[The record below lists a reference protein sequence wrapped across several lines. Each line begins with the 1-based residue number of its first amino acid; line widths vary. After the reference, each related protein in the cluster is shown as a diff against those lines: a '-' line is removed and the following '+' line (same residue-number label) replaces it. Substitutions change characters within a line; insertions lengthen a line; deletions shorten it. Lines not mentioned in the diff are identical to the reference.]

1 VIGENAA
8 GHLFLFQA
16 TNAIAKS
23 RPIKGADRATRLGPR
38 QAKSGGAL
46 GVAEIAIKL
55 GNKKDDRINAF
66 RTDAQFR

>member
-8 GHLFLFQA
+8 GHLLLFRA
-16 TNAIAKS
+16 TNAMARSS
-23 RPIKGADRATRLGPR
+23 RIEGADRATRLGPR
-38 QAKSGGAL
+38 QGKSGGVL
-46 GVAEIAIKL
+46 GVAEVAIKL